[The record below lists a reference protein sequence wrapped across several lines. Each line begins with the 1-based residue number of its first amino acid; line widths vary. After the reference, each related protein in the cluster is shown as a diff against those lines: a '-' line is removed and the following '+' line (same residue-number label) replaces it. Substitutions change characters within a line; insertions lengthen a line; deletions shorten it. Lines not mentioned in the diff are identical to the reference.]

1 MAGVRRRFSKE
12 FKVGAVKLITE
23 QGYTIGEASRRL
35 ELDRKC
41 LHDWLGK
48 YAPGFD
54 AASANKDVPED
65 PKELAAELRRLRR
78 DNERLRM
85 ERDILKKAAAYFAK
99 DQP

>member
-12 FKVGAVKLITE
+12 FKVGAIKLITE
-23 QGYTIGEASRRL
+23 QGYAIGEAARRL
-35 ELDRKC
+35 EIDRKC

-54 AASANKDVPED
+54 AVSAAQDLPD
-65 PKELAAELRRLRR
+65 DTAQLQAELRRLRR
-78 DNERLRM
+78 DNERLRA

>member
-1 MAGVRRRFSKE
+1 MAGIRRRFSKA
-12 FKVGAVKLITE
+12 FKVGAIKLITE
-23 QGYTIGEASRRL
+23 QGYAIGEAARRL
-35 ELDRKC
+35 EIDRKC

-54 AASANKDVPED
+54 AASAAKDLPQD
-65 PKELAAELRRLRR
+65 TAQLQTELRRLRR
-78 DNERLRM
+78 ENDRLRA